1 MSETRGKTRAER
13 RATRAGNYPSLPC
26 SACGATVDPLRA
38 PRVSVFNGRFHYFCS
53 PACHEEFA
61 QRPSAEWAKAISFS
75 AVPSSPSSVP
85 ASPSS
90 VPVLGSELPPQ
101 PSAAPL
107 TAPLAAPAP
116 PLAATVATPSS
127 PAAAGPSIAPRPV
140 LSPSPASPSP
150 ASPSPA
156 PASLASDRASP
167 APDRVSLAPERV
179 AWPPPP
185 AGEPAPTRST
195 LPAPRQPELQLAAA
209 CGAAGLSTELAWGL
223 AAPPW
228 LAPALSAVACAAL
241 SWSVWR
247 RHELVWRGP
256 ALFGLLPPLV
266 ATLTAL
272 VSLLIEGRA
281 AAPATSVAAA
291 ICFSAAS
298 SLLLIS
304 RHQQTLRPLRERLA
318 EALRGSVPRALAGG
332 SAVELRP
339 GEELVLETGDR
350 SAADAVIVAGR
361 AEVEPWFE
369 ATLRVPRQEGEMLLA
384 GGRVL
389 RGSLRA
395 VVRWAGMD
403 RAWARLTIDPDRR
416 ADRHASPA
424 RLAERL
430 CTSGALLLA
439 SLAAVLAF
447 SARPDATLALGSAA
461 AVAAALCS
469 VALPELIALQLASG
483 VHQLLG
489 RGISF
494 RGPEALDRA
503 ARTTRVV
510 FCAEGTLFA
519 DEPSVASIEPNA
531 PVGSSDLL
539 ALVAGAFAGVSS
551 PMAAALTRCAQSHQV
566 RPDATRSPN
575 HAAGLG
581 VTAVASSGQSLVV
594 GTRALLLGRH
604 ISVAGAETRIAE
616 LEALGRSVL
625 LAALDGRYVGLVA
638 VQDAVAPGG
647 RAAVQRLLD
656 AGVEPILLSGAARD
670 TCQALARHL
679 GLEHIRPEVLPEDR
693 AAELRRLVDTTPA
706 LAVVGRSSKDDA
718 VLGVAPLSIN
728 VDGASGPLER
738 WDIDVASGDVRDAA
752 WAVHLARRLYA
763 DTTRSTFIAS
773 ASALLALLFLIVG
786 LPPWL
791 APLTGALGTALAL
804 RQNRAPASPPGIR
817 PRAPAASS

>member
-75 AVPSSPSSVP
+75 VVPSSPSSVP

-90 VPVLGSELPPQ
+90 VPVLGDELPPE
-101 PSAAPL
+101 PSSAPL
-107 TAPLAAPAP
+107 TAPLAALALP
-116 PLAATVATPSS
+116 PTATAATHSS
-127 PAAAGPSIAPRPV
+127 PASTRPSVASGAPHP
-140 LSPSPASPSP
+140 PSPVDAATSRHSQSP
-150 ASPSPA
+150 AR
-156 PASLASDRASP
+156 ASLA
-167 APDRVSLAPERV
+167 PDRLSLAPERA

-185 AGEPAPTRST
+185 ASEPTVARPA
-195 LPAPRQPELQLAAA
+195 LPGQRQPELQLAAA
-209 CGAAGLSTELAWGL
+209 CGAAGLATELAWGL

-228 LAPALSAVACAAL
+228 LAPVLSAVACAAL

-272 VSLLIEGRA
+272 VSLLLEGRA
-281 AAPATSVAAA
+281 AAPAASVAAA

-304 RHQQTLRPLRERLA
+304 RQQDTLRPLRERLA
-318 EALRGSVPRALAGG
+318 DALRGSAPRALAGG
-332 SAVELRP
+332 GALELRP
-339 GEELVLETGDR
+339 GEEFVLETGDR
-350 SAADAVIVAGR
+350 SPADAVIVAGK

-369 ATLRVPRQEGEMLLA
+369 ASARVPRQEGEMLLA

-389 RGSLRA
+389 HGSLRA

-403 RAWARLTIDPDRR
+403 RAWARLTLDPDRR

-424 RLAERL
+424 RVAERL

-447 SARPDATLALGSAA
+447 SARPGATLALSSAA

-519 DEPSVASIEPNA
+519 DEPSVASIEPSA

-551 PMAAALTRCAQSHQV
+551 PLAAALVRCAQSYQV

-575 HAAGLG
+575 HSAGLG

-693 AAELRRLVDTTPA
+693 PAELRRLVDTAPA

-773 ASALLALLFLIVG
+773 APALLALLFLIVG

-804 RQNRAPASPPGIR
+804 RQSRTPASPPGIR